1 VEEVHV
7 VAAVVDSAVVEEE
20 LAPVAAVP
28 DATVVAVVVAIVEH
42 SVVDTAVAVDGEGS
56 AVVEDAETNF
66 VVVVAAAVELVVQ
79 PTVVGFVWLPRDD
92 GVALQLAVL
101 SFVYVVLLVV
111 AGDAR
116 QLAVSHIYD
125 VARQLVVPPF
135 VVDVLLRRHG
145 DDVPLQPVV
154 DVPLH
159 AFGVPPQQRDD
170 ETLLR
175 AASNVLLRKPDDA
188 PHLPLPDA
196 VLFVPVWLRRRQVG
210 LLLAAQNRYPAFALR
225 QLPVP
230 TLPVPYLQY

>member
-28 DATVVAVVVAIVEH
+28 DATVVAVAVAIVEH
-42 SVVDTAVAVDGEGS
+42 SVVDTAVAVDGESS

-66 VVVVAAAVELVVQ
+66 VVVAAAVELVVQ
-79 PTVVGFVWLPRDD
+79 PTVVGFVWLLRDD

>member
-28 DATVVAVVVAIVEH
+28 DATVVVVVVAIVEH
-42 SVVDTAVAVDGEGS
+42 SVVDTAVAVDGESS

-66 VVVVAAAVELVVQ
+66 VVVAAAVELVVQ

-196 VLFVPVWLRRRQVG
+196 VLFVPVWLRRRQVA
-210 LLLAAQNRYPAFALR
+210 LLLVA
-225 QLPVP
+225 
-230 TLPVPYLQY
+230 